1 MGAICLFPLWPSIM
15 RSGAQYLS
23 MGLAGFLLAIMA
35 IGALKYILFL
45 LLFVLSVGT
54 LRFWLF
60 PNLTEDVGFIE
71 SFMPVYDYTNTGKPF
86 LGLKQKK
93 AKDSDDELPDDSVDD
108 DENSGSENS
117 NSSTLDKNSNAIS
130 EKNRQRSENVKESS
144 KTDNKSL
151 EKDNEG
157 LKIDDNQPDDSAFKE
172 SGIKEDITT
181 EMFD

>member
-60 PNLTEDVGFIE
+60 PNLTEDVGFIK
-71 SFMPVYDYTNTGKPF
+71 SFLPVYDYTYTGES
-86 LGLKQKK
+86 LLRTKK
-93 AKDSDDELPDDSVDD
+93 KKTEDSDGEESDDGEEND
-108 DENSGSENS
+108 DEN
-117 NSSTLDKNSNAIS
+117 
-130 EKNRQRSENVKESS
+130 
-144 KTDNKSL
+144 TDN
-151 EKDNEG
+151 
-157 LKIDDNQPDDSAFKE
+157 
-172 SGIKEDITT
+172 ED
-181 EMFD
+181 